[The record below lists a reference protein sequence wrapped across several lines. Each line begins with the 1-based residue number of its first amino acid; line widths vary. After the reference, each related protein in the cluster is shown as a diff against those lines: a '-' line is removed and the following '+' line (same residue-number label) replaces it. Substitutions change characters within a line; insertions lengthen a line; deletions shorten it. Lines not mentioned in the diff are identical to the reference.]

1 MPYVDRI
8 DARTRTGAL
17 VGLLATFLALD
28 VAFLVSL
35 IGLPFTP
42 FALGQALI
50 AIVPGSVQVALIEAL
65 LSWAKIL
72 LVVGVIALF
81 FIGGA
86 FAGAFAVAPRQR
98 DATVAALV
106 VGPWVLAVALAQ
118 IFAPLRIDLATS
130 VIDAAAGIATNA
142 LALAYLAPASLAR
155 DRVPSPDRRRV
166 LLGGAAVATVA
177 AIAALP
183 LSKIFAGIG
192 PHLGNVPQAA
202 RRLVQ
207 RAAIPSPDPAVDAI
221 AGITSRITPNEDHYT
236 VDTTLVKPRV
246 DVTAWKLDIAGNV
259 ERPFSITYDELLDMD
274 AIEQARTLEC
284 ISNPVGGDL
293 ISTAVWT
300 GIRMRDLLARASPKA
315 NTYDVVLTSVDGYS
329 DSFPIAKAME
339 PDTLVAYLMN
349 GNTLPQ
355 EHGYPVRALVP
366 NIYGMKNV
374 KWLREIRLE
383 TFDFK
388 GYWQE
393 QGWNDTAI
401 VNTGARIDVPGTTL
415 RWNGGDVPLAG
426 IAFAGARGIKA
437 VELSFDE
444 GKSWQAATLETPPG
458 PLTWVRWVY
467 RWTPPSATRLTMWAR
482 AVDAGG
488 EVQTPV
494 RREPYPDGATG
505 YHAITV
511 NVVKG

>member
-1 MPYVDRI
+1 MDRI

-35 IGLPFTP
+35 VGLPFAP

-65 LSWAKIL
+65 LAWAKIL
-72 LVVGVIALF
+72 LVAGVIALF
-81 FIGGA
+81 FAGGA
-86 FAGAFAVAPRQR
+86 LAGAFAVAPRRR
-98 DATVAALV
+98 DAIVLALV
-106 VGPWVLAVALAQ
+106 AGPWLVAVALAG
-118 IFAPLRIDLATS
+118 IFAPLRIDLAAS
-130 VIDAAAGIATNA
+130 VVDAAAGLAINA
-142 LALAYLAPASLAR
+142 LALAYLAPASLAHER
-155 DRVPSPDRRRV
+155 IPSPDRRRV
-166 LLGGAAVATVA
+166 LIGGAAVATLA
-177 AIAALP
+177 ALAALP
-183 LSKIFAGIG
+183 VSKVFAGLG
-192 PHLGNVPQAA
+192 THLGNVPQAA

-207 RAAIPSPDPAVDAI
+207 RAAISPSDPALDAI

-246 DVTAWKLDIAGNV
+246 DVSSWRLEIAGNV
-259 ERPFSITYDELLDMD
+259 ERPFSVSYEELLDMD
-274 AIEQARTLEC
+274 AVEQARTLEC

-300 GIRMRDLLARASPKA
+300 GIRMRDLLTRASPKA

-339 PDTLVAYLMN
+339 ADTLLAYLMN

-355 EHGYPVRALVP
+355 DHGYPVRALVP

-374 KWLREIRLE
+374 KWVREIRLE

-388 GYWQE
+388 GYWQQ

-401 VNTGARIDVPGTTL
+401 VNTGSRIDVPGGSI
-415 RWNGGDVPLAG
+415 RWSGGDVPFAG
-426 IAFAGARGIKA
+426 IAFAGARGVKA

-444 GKSWQAATLETPPG
+444 GKSWQRATLEAPAG

-467 RWTPPSATRLTMWAR
+467 RWTPPAVGRHTVWAR
-482 AVDAGG
+482 ATDANGD
-488 EVQTPV
+488 VQTPV
-494 RREPYPDGATG
+494 RREPYPDGSTG
-505 YHAITV
+505 YHVVSV
-511 NVVKG
+511 NVARA